1 MSFDLNQTIRGRAW
15 KFGDSIDT
23 DCINPF
29 YRYANDPEEIKK
41 HTMES
46 ARPEFA
52 AQVKAGDILVAGRN
66 FGCGSARTGK
76 VLFEVGV
83 AAVLAE
89 SFSTLFMRNCIS
101 GGDFILVVPGI
112 TGLVND
118 GDTLEISY
126 REGKVRN
133 ATRGGELPFKTYP
146 PMIEGLFRN
155 GGILPYTR
163 ARYDAEAG
171 ASARA

>member
-1 MSFDLNQTIRGRAW
+1 MSFDLNSPVRGKVW

-29 YRYANDPEEIKK
+29 YRYANDPEELKK

-52 AQVKAGDILVAGRN
+52 GQVKAGDFVVAGRN
-66 FGCGSARTGK
+66 FGCGSARNGK
-76 VLFEVGV
+76 VLYEVGV

-101 GGDFILVVPGI
+101 GGDFILVAPGI
-112 TGLVND
+112 TGLMED
-118 GDTLEISY
+118 GQTLEINY
-126 REGKVRN
+126 REGVVKNVD
-133 ATRGGELPFKTYP
+133 TGKTLPVKTYP
-146 PMIEGLFRN
+146 PMIEQLFRT
-155 GGILPYTR
+155 GGILPYTK
-163 ARYDAEAG
+163 ARYDAEA
-171 ASARA
+171 AAR